1 MKRKILTF
9 TLTLLIIITSLAVP
23 VAASDDTST
32 DSQDPLE
39 KIGTMISTAITTAF
53 DNVSDVLTDL
63 KSKIGTLGGNIADLT
78 TDISNLGTLVTN
90 AKDCVTA
97 VLELPNAMWNA
108 LTQPF
113 AQGLAM
119 YEIRDGGY
127 DHVTSALN
135 TEIGKLYQITY
146 PIGVAIMLI
155 CWIIG
160 IFKNGISSQFDLS
173 DKHSI
178 VRACLSLIIS
188 MVVMSMSSYIMTVL
202 TGISHQLCNLLADTM
217 TIGNITPSK
226 PITTV
231 GPTTGIQILN
241 YVPAFNAVAY
251 GIFSF
256 VIRFILK
263 LNILYIALLQG
274 IAPIFIGFAGG
285 EGTNKLTINFCKA
298 YGKAML
304 IPPVTIAYTVFATQL
319 MVGTPWDLIGA
330 IVLAISCIGIGKKS
344 MNELFA

>member
-1 MKRKILTF
+1 MKRKILTL
-9 TLTLLIIITSLAVP
+9 TLTLLIIISSLAVP
-23 VAASDDTST
+23 VAASDDTS
-32 DSQDPLE
+32 DSQNPLE

-53 DNVSDVLTDL
+53 DNVSDAITDL
-63 KSKIGTLGGNIADLT
+63 KTKIGTLGGNIADLT
-78 TDISNLGTLVTN
+78 TDISNLGALVTN
-90 AKDCVTA
+90 AKDCVIA
-97 VLELPNAMWNA
+97 VLELPKAMWNA

-146 PIGVAIMLI
+146 PIGVAIMLV
-155 CWIIG
+155 CWVFG

-188 MVVMSMSSYIMTVL
+188 MVIMSMSSYIMTVL
-202 TGISHQLCNLLADTM
+202 TGISHQLCNQLADTM
-217 TIGNITPSK
+217 TIGNITPSL
-226 PITTV
+226 PITSV

-241 YVPAFNAVAY
+241 YMPAFNAVAY

-304 IPPVTIAYTVFATQL
+304 VPPITIAYTVFATQI
-319 MVGTPWDLIGA
+319 MVGSPWDLIGA
-330 IVLAISCIGIGKKS
+330 IVLAISCIGIGKKAL
-344 MNELFA
+344 NELLA

>member
-1 MKRKILTF
+1 MKRKILTL
-9 TLTLLIIITSLAVP
+9 TLTLLIIISSLAVP
-23 VAASDDTST
+23 VAASDDTS
-32 DSQDPLE
+32 DSQNPLE

-53 DNVSDVLTDL
+53 DNVSDAITDL
-63 KSKIGTLGGNIADLT
+63 KTKIGTLGGNIADLT
-78 TDISNLGTLVTN
+78 TDISNLGALVTN
-90 AKDCVTA
+90 AKDCVIA
-97 VLELPNAMWNA
+97 VLELPKAMWNA

-146 PIGVAIMLI
+146 PIGVAIMLV
-155 CWIIG
+155 CWVFG

-202 TGISHQLCNLLADTM
+202 TGISHQLCNQLADTM
-217 TIGNITPSK
+217 TIGNITPSL
-226 PITTV
+226 PITSV

-241 YVPAFNAVAY
+241 YMPAFNAVAY

-304 IPPVTIAYTVFATQL
+304 VPPITIAYTVFATQL

-330 IVLAISCIGIGKKS
+330 IVLAISCIGIGKKAL
-344 MNELFA
+344 NELLA

>member
-1 MKRKILTF
+1 MKKRIICFILS
-9 TLTLLIIITSLAVP
+9 LLFVISSLAVP
-23 VAASDDTST
+23 VAASDDTS
-32 DSQDPLE
+32 DSQNPLE
-39 KIGTMISTAITTAF
+39 NIGTMISTAITTAF

-63 KSKIGTLGGNIADLT
+63 KNKIGTLGGNIADLT

-90 AKDCVTA
+90 AKDCVIA
-97 VLELPNAMWNA
+97 VLELPKAMWNA

-127 DHVTSALN
+127 NYVSNALN

-146 PIGVAIMLI
+146 PIGVVIMLV
-155 CWIIG
+155 CWVFG

-178 VRACLSLIIS
+178 VRACLSIIIS
-188 MVVMSMSSYIMTVL
+188 LVVMSMTSYILTVL
-202 TGISHQLCNLLADTM
+202 TSVSRDLCNQIADSM
-217 TIGNITPSK
+217 TIGNITPSP
-226 PITTV
+226 PITSA

-241 YVPAFNAVAY
+241 YVPAFNAIAY

-274 IAPIFIGFAGG
+274 IAPIFIGFSGG
-285 EGTNKLTINFCKA
+285 EGTRKLTINFCKA
-298 YGKAML
+298 YAKAML

-319 MVGTPWDLIGA
+319 MVGSPWDLIGA
-330 IVLAISCIGIGKKS
+330 IVLAISCIGIGKKAL
-344 MNELFA
+344 NELFA